1 MSYKMNFAQ
10 HIHQIVKKG
19 ALVLLV
25 LVPFACQDFL
35 DVSPQGD
42 LTQASF
48 PQSAAD
54 ALLATNAAY
63 STLRNWSYHS
73 GGYPIL
79 DIMSDDARKG
89 SNPNDQLPTLGPY
102 DTFTFNTTADGL
114 DRWWAA
120 LYEGVKRAN
129 VVIERVPEI
138 AMDQAKIDLYVA
150 EARFL
155 RGLFYFDLVRAW
167 GGVPLITTLTPP
179 LRAAR
184 ASKADVYSLIEGDL
198 SFAAGIL
205 PEKSEVATEDL
216 GRATKGAAKAL
227 LARVYLFQGD
237 FVKAESYALEVIN
250 SGQYDLEP
258 DFNDAFG
265 EAGEHGVESV
275 FEIGARRNEGT
286 NNGGNQ
292 YSNVQGIR
300 GSPNR
305 GWGFNRP
312 SIDLMNS
319 FENNDPRMDA
329 TIIFLG
335 DVLGGVVTIGDG
347 TTPDETRDA
356 NGNLIEM
363 ETYNQKVWTEGS
375 NTITSWGHNRRIVR
389 YADVL
394 LMAAEALNENNKAAQ
409 ALTYLNMLRA
419 RARGDNPSVL
429 PDITVTDKSQLRDI
443 IIEERRHELAME
455 GHRFWD
461 LVRTGKAPEALGP
474 LGFVAGKHELL
485 PIPQTEVDLSEGTL
499 GQNPE
504 Y

>member
-1 MSYKMNFAQ
+1 M
-10 HIHQIVKKG
+10 
-19 ALVLLV
+19 VLLV
-25 LVPFACQDFL
+25 SVPFACQDFL
-35 DVSPQGD
+35 DISPQGD

-54 ALLATNAAY
+54 ALLATNATY

-102 DTFTFNTTADGL
+102 DNFTFNTTADGL
-114 DRWWAA
+114 DRWWAS

-129 VVIERVPEI
+129 VVIEKVPEI

-167 GGVPLITTLTPP
+167 GGVPLITSLTPP
-179 LRAAR
+179 LKAPRAT
-184 ASKADVYSLIEGDL
+184 KEQIYGLIEEDL
-198 SFAAGIL
+198 LFAAATL
-205 PEKSEVATEDL
+205 PEKSEWATEDL
-216 GRATKGAAKAL
+216 GRATRGAAKAL
-227 LARVYLFQGD
+227 LAKMYLFTGD
-237 FVKAESYALEVIN
+237 FVKAESFALEVIN

-265 EAGEHGVESV
+265 EAGEHGVESI

-292 YSNVQGIR
+292 YANAQGIR
-300 GSPNR
+300 GTPNR

-312 SIDLMNS
+312 SVDLINS

-356 NGNLIEM
+356 NGNLIER
-363 ETYNQKVWTEGS
+363 ETYNQKVWTEGN
-375 NTITSWGHNRRIVR
+375 NTMTSWGHNRRIVR

-394 LMAAEALNENNKAAQ
+394 LIAAEALNENNKATQ
-409 ALTYLNMLRA
+409 ALIQLNKVRA
-419 RARGDNPSVL
+419 RARGANAALP
-429 PDITVTDKSQLRDI
+429 PDITETNKDVLRDLI
-443 IIEERRHELAME
+443 IDERRHELAME
-455 GHRFWD
+455 GHRYWD
-461 LVRTGKAPEALGP
+461 LVRTGKASSMLGP
-474 LGFVAGKHELL
+474 LGFVTGKHELL
-485 PIPQTEVDLSEGTL
+485 PVPQTEVDLSEGTL
-499 GQNPE
+499 DQNPL

>member
-1 MSYKMNFAQ
+1 MNWNQYFLTAS
-10 HIHQIVKKG
+10 KKL
-19 ALVLLV
+19 ALVAMV
-25 LVPFACQDFL
+25 LAPFACSDFL
-35 DVSPQGD
+35 DIKPQGD

-48 PQSAAD
+48 PESESD
-54 ALLATNAAY
+54 ALLATNAVY
-63 STLRNWSYHS
+63 SSLRNWPYHS

-79 DIMSDDARKG
+79 DIMSDDALKG
-89 SNPNDQLPTLGPY
+89 SNPNDQLPTIGPY
-102 DTFTFNTTADGL
+102 DTFTFNSTQDGL

-120 LYEGVKRAN
+120 VYEGIKRAN
-129 VVIERVPEI
+129 VVIEKVPLI
-138 AMDQAKIDLYVA
+138 AMDEATIDFYVA

-179 LRAAR
+179 LQAER
-184 ASKADVYSLIEGDL
+184 ASKDEILAQIEADLV
-198 SFAAGIL
+198 FAAANL
-205 PEKSEVATEDL
+205 PEKSEQVTEAL

-227 LARVYLFQGD
+227 LARMYLFKGD
-237 FVKAESYALEVIN
+237 FVNAEQYALEVIN

-258 DFNDAFG
+258 DFNNAFG
-265 EAGEHGVESV
+265 EAGEHGTESV

-312 SIDLMNS
+312 SLDLMNS
-319 FENNDPRMDA
+319 FEANDPRMEA

-335 DVLGGVVTIGDG
+335 ETLGGVLTLGDG
-347 TTPDETRDA
+347 TTSDETRDGS
-356 NGNLIEM
+356 GNLIER
-363 ETYNQKVWTEGS
+363 ETYNQKVWTEGD

-394 LMAAEALNENNKAAQ
+394 LMAAEALNENNKAVE
-409 ALTYLNMLRA
+409 ALVFLNQVRERA
-419 RARGDNPSVL
+419 RAGNAGIL
-429 PDITVTDKSQLRDI
+429 PDISVTNQDQLRDLI
-443 IIEERRHELAME
+443 LEERRHELAME

-461 LVRTGKAPEALGP
+461 LVRTGKAAEVLGP
-474 LGFVAGKHELL
+474 LGFQTGRHELL

-499 GQNPE
+499 EQNPG
-504 Y
+504 YN